1 MRRRRLT
8 KALISVVVLLLAFL
22 VVLFVTSVAYRV
34 PSSAMEPTFHC
45 ADPGSGCE
53 ADHMDRVLVSRFS
66 YDIRDPHRGDVAA
79 FHVPAA
85 AGAACGAVGEGLVYL
100 KRVVALPGERWREQ
114 DGFIYIDGKRLAEPY
129 VKADRRDSE
138 TIPEKTVPDDEY
150 IMLGDN
156 RSSSCDSRRFGTV
169 PRDNL
174 IGPVYAVY
182 WPPGRIGF
190 R

>member
-66 YDIRDPHRGDVAA
+66 YDIRDPHRSDVAA
-79 FHVPAA
+79 F
-85 AGAACGAVGEGLVYL
+85 
-100 KRVVALPGERWREQ
+100 
-114 DGFIYIDGKRLAEPY
+114 
-129 VKADRRDSE
+129 
-138 TIPEKTVPDDEY
+138 T
-150 IMLGDN
+150 
-156 RSSSCDSRRFGTV
+156 SRRR
-169 PRDNL
+169 P
-174 IGPVYAVY
+174 GPPAGP
-182 WPPGRIGF
+182 WARASST
-190 R
+190 